1 MSRAGRLG
9 IALLL
14 LTAGCAGV
22 GGPVPGAPA
31 HHREGGFANVNPE
44 YRRPPFWTRTTF
56 FVSRVLATT
65 FAPRSVDLPRVENDG
80 AALRANRAEP
90 TVTWVGHATLLVQ
103 LDGLNLLTDPQWSE
117 RASPVSFAGPRRMNA
132 PGLRFEDLPPIHLVL
147 ISHDHYDHL
156 DVATVRRLAE
166 THRPRFYV
174 PLGLKAWLAEL
185 GITDVVELDWWEQR
199 RERGLTLT
207 CVPAQHFAART
218 PFDFNRRLW
227 AGWAV
232 AGRDRRL
239 FFSGDTSY
247 YAPHFREIGDRLG
260 PFDLAAVS
268 IGAYQPAEMM
278 RFSHTTPE
286 EALELYAAVRGRRFL
301 AIHWG
306 TFDLAEEPPDEPPQ
320 RLAAEVRRRGLDPA
334 VIWVLRHGE
343 SRAW

>member
-103 LDGLNLLTDPQWSE
+103 LDGVNLLTDPQWSE

-156 DVATVRRLAE
+156 DEATVLRLARE
-166 THRPRFYV
+166 HRPRFFV
-174 PLGLKAWLAEL
+174 PLGLAAWLADRGVEN
-185 GITDVVELDWWEQR
+185 VVERDWWER
-199 RERGLTLT
+199 AELRGVTFVCT
-207 CVPAQHFAART
+207 PAQHSSGRGLH
-218 PFDFNRRLW
+218 DQNERLW
-227 AGWAV
+227 ASWAV
-232 AGRDRRL
+232 LGAARRL
-239 FFSGDTSY
+239 YFAGDTGY
-247 YAPHFREIGDRLG
+247 YPGLKEIARLG
-260 PFDLAAVS
+260 PFDLALLP
-268 IGAYQPAEMM
+268 IGGYSRLDGGHPN
-278 RFSHTTPE
+278 HLNPE
-286 EALELYAAVRGRRFL
+286 EAVRLFEDLGARL
-301 AIHWG
+301 MVPMHWG
-306 TFDLAEEPPDEPPQ
+306 TFDLNREPADEPPA
-320 RLAAEVRRRGLDPA
+320 RLRAAALAAGVERRIEPLRPGQTLD
-334 VIWVLRHGE
+334 W
-343 SRAW
+343 